1 MAGPTDATSPGWSKW
16 DLVAA
21 AAILVAAA
29 LLLRCAWTIYP
40 VCGAWLDDSIYL
52 ATSKALAEGH
62 GYRHLW
68 LPTEPYQTKYPIFWP
83 LVLAPVWWLTSA
95 LDRAVD
101 LAQVLTVGLWTVGCG
116 VTYVLLR
123 HRLGLPWWLAGTVVV
138 AAMVNPRTLDLVA
151 APMAEPLYLVATM
164 TALLLA
170 TAGER
175 RQALGATLA
184 GLAAAAAC
192 LTRSVG
198 ITVVV
203 AVVVGYV
210 ARRRWRE
217 AGLALVGPLIVLGA
231 WNLWQRHAHASN
243 AANPANAIY
252 EYDLGYQSWILLDQ
266 AARVAWMNTADVLVS
281 TLELLGSLPAPLID
295 GRLAP
300 AQPFAW
306 SVYVP
311 AMMLA
316 VLIIVGWLA
325 VLRARTA
332 PIQLYLAAYLAL
344 ILVWPFSMRRFL
356 VPLLP
361 LFVAGLLLG
370 VAWLVAALAA
380 GRAHGVATPGRRRWD
395 LRRAWD
401 SDVLH
406 TATFIIGG
414 LLILPGTVTLVR
426 AQAHPRIT
434 QEFARREAAAE
445 LIVRRTPEDAV
456 VTLRDGALFY
466 LRTGRKCVP
475 TILTYDPIKLYYA
488 EGRRWSSAGRY
499 LSPAG
504 VMYDEQNLRENLLRW
519 LDSSGASYVMSYPDL
534 DALVRCLDELTRRL
548 PGRLVPVGVTD
559 VSRYRL
565 PGSTGPDPP
574 PDVLLRY
581 IRPTGG

>member
-1 MAGPTDATSPGWSKW
+1 MAGPTDATSRGWSRW

-21 AAILVAAA
+21 AAIVVAAA
-29 LLLRCAWTIYP
+29 LLLRCAWTTHP

-68 LPTEPYQTKYPIFWP
+68 LPTEPYQTKYPILWP
-83 LVLAPVWWLTSA
+83 LVLAPVWWLTSD
-95 LDRAVD
+95 LERAVD
-101 LAQVLTVGLWTVGCG
+101 FAQALTVALWTIGCG
-116 VTYVLLR
+116 LSYVLLR
-123 HRLGLPWWLAGTVVV
+123 RQFELPWWLAGTAVV
-138 AAMVNPRTLDLVA
+138 AAIVNPRTLDLVA
-151 APMAEPLYLVATM
+151 APMAEPLFLVTTTA
-164 TALLLA
+164 ALLLG
-170 TAGER
+170 TADR
-175 RQALGATLA
+175 RPIASAGLA

-198 ITVVV
+198 LAALA
-203 AVVVGYV
+203 AVLLGYV
-210 ARRRWRE
+210 VRRRWRD
-217 AGLALVGPLIVLGA
+217 AGVALIAPLIVLGG

-243 AANPANAIY
+243 SANPANAIY

-281 TLELLGSLPAPLID
+281 TLELLGSLPSPLID

-300 AQPFAW
+300 GQSFAW

-311 AMMLA
+311 AIVLA
-316 VLIIVGWLA
+316 LLIIAGWLA

-332 PIQLYLAAYLAL
+332 PVQLYLAAYVAL

-361 LFVAGLLLG
+361 LLVAGLLLG
-370 VAWLVAALAA
+370 IAWLVALAA
-380 GRAHGVATPGRRRWD
+380 GRARGAATPGRRRWD
-395 LRRAWD
+395 LLGAWE
-401 SDVLH
+401 SDLLR
-406 TATFIIGG
+406 TATFIIAG
-414 LLILPGTVTLVR
+414 LLILPGTVTL
-426 AQAHPRIT
+426 ALAKAHPGLT

-456 VTLRDGALFY
+456 VTLRDGAFFY

-475 TILTYDPIKLYYA
+475 TILTYDPVKLYYA
-488 EGRRWSSAGRY
+488 EGRRWSSAARY
-499 LSPAG
+499 LSPQG
-504 VMYDEQNLRENLLRW
+504 LEYDEQNIRENLLRW
-519 LDSSGASYVMSYPDL
+519 IDGSGASYVMSYPDL
-534 DALVRCLDELTRRL
+534 DSLARCLDELTRRL

-565 PGSTGPDPP
+565 PGSAGPDPP

-581 IRPTGG
+581 IRPTGA